1 MSLENE
7 IKKNTAAIIELTAAL
22 NAQAGGTN
30 ATKPAAPSPA
40 TPAAP
45 AAPAS
50 AAAPSP
56 ATPAAPAPA
65 AAPTP
70 PPAAQPAVAPAPA
83 AAPQPAAVA
92 QPAAPAAPQP
102 GQPQMTHQQAQAE
115 LTTIC
120 QQEGMGT
127 RVQAVM
133 AKYGSPRLNEIP
145 ADSLFAMVQE
155 CKGLIQS

>member
-30 ATKPAAPSPA
+30 ATKP
-40 TPAAP
+40 
-45 AAPAS
+45 
-50 AAAPSP
+50 AAPSP